1 MRCTPEQIILTAGSQ
16 GALDLAVRT
25 LLNPGEAA
33 WIENPGYFGA
43 HGALLAAG
51 VRLEPLPRGGLLFG
65 YAGASEESML
75 LGVKRLATALRGL

>member
-1 MRCTPEQIILTAGSQ
+1 VRCTPEQIILTAGSQ

-25 LLNPGEAA
+25 LLNPGCLA

-51 VRLEPLPRGGLLFG
+51 VRLAPVPVDAQGLDVKAGRPSGYRGHTNL
-65 YAGASEESML
+65 E
-75 LGVKRLATALRGL
+75 V